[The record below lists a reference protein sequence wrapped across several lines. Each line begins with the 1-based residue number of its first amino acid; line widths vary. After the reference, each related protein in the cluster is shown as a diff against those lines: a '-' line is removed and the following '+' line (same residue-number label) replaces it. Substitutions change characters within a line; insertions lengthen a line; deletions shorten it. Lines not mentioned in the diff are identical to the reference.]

1 VCFHLISASVL
12 TVDDIINAA
21 GPTAQEE
28 DFSWED
34 EEEDVVPRRE
44 PSSGS
49 ASAARELSRDRLT
62 ATVTSGTTSPER
74 SEDSF
79 DLVSSGHTSATGDI
93 IATHSHVKE
102 ASDGDDDGEDEDE
115 DEDDEDSA
123 ESDWE

>member
-1 VCFHLISASVL
+1 ML
-12 TVDDIINAA
+12 TADDTTNAA

-34 EEEDVVPRRE
+34 EEEDVVPRGE
-44 PSSGS
+44 PSPGS

-62 ATVTSGTTSPER
+62 AAVTSGTTSPER

-79 DLVSSGHTSATGDI
+79 DLVSSGHTSATGH
-93 IATHSHVKE
+93 ASASHPHVKE
-102 ASDGDDDGEDEDE
+102 ASDDSDGDEDDE

>member
-1 VCFHLISASVL
+1 ML

-21 GPTAQEE
+21 GPSAQEE

-34 EEEDVVPRRE
+34 EEEVVVPKPE
-44 PSSGS
+44 PSPGS
-49 ASAARELSRDRLT
+49 TSATRELSRDRLT
-62 ATVTSGTTSPER
+62 ATLTSGTTSPER

-79 DLVSSGHTSATGDI
+79 DLVSSGHTSATGDVS
-93 IATHSHVKE
+93 ATHPHLKE
-102 ASDGDDDGEDEDE
+102 ASDDDDDEEED